1 MIESIGKHKEVMKVI
16 LLDCM
21 CCGKDIA
28 LLDCNDHPFGLCL
41 ECAERRGYEYP
52 KEFDIKQDEEVNRWL
67 IKTDTA

>member
-28 LLDCNDHPFGLCL
+28 LLDCDDHPFGLCL
-41 ECAERRGYEYP
+41 ECAERRGYGYLKNSTVSQD
-52 KEFDIKQDEEVNRWL
+52 KEVIR
-67 IKTDTA
+67 